1 MVTNLI
7 SLKGQVVL
15 KMKQIKGYKRGNGE
29 YGIRNHLL
37 IIPTVICANQVSNR
51 IMQMVSGSVA
61 IPHQHGCSQIGA
73 DKVRT
78 FETLAGTGRN
88 PNVGAVLIV
97 SLGCEVVDP
106 NALADVIRPSGKRV
120 EVVDIQEVGGSIK
133 AIQLGTKLA
142 RELRSELD
150 QMEPEPI
157 PIHKL
162 RIGVKCGGSDATS
175 GIASNPALGV
185 ASDILIAEGGTVVIS
200 ETTEIIGAEHV
211 LAARCATPNVADQLY
226 TFVERFERE
235 VKRMGAD
242 MRGGNPS
249 PGNIAGGLTTIEEKS
264 LGCISKCGTSPIVG
278 AFEYAA
284 PIPGKPGTGLYFMDA
299 PGNDIECV
307 SGMAA
312 SGVHLVCFTTGRGT
326 PTGAAVVPVIK
337 ITGNKQM
344 YERMTD
350 NMDVDV
356 SGILDGTMS
365 VEEAGKL
372 IWQEIVETACGKE
385 TKAEILGHQEFSINR
400 IGPSL

>member
-1 MVTNLI
+1 MQTEL
-7 SLKGQVVL
+7 L
-15 KMKQIKGYKRGNGE
+15 GYLRPDGD

-37 IIPTVICANQVSNR
+37 IIPTVICANQVCTR
-51 IMQMVSGSVA
+51 ITQLVPDTVA

-73 DKVRT
+73 DKDRT
-78 FETLAGTGRN
+78 FATLSGTGRN

-106 NALADVIRPSGKRV
+106 YALAEDIRRTGKRA
-120 EVVDIQEVGGSIK
+120 EVIDIQEVGGSIK
-133 AIQLGTKLA
+133 AIQRGGELA
-142 RELRSELD
+142 REMRAELNLLK
-150 QMEPEPI
+150 PEPI
-157 PIHKL
+157 PASKL

-175 GIASNPALGV
+175 GMASNPALGA
-185 ASDILIAEGGTVVIS
+185 ASDMLIDQGGTVIIS

-211 LAARCATPNVADQLY
+211 LAARCATPEVADQLY
-226 TFVERFERE
+226 AFVARFERE
-235 VKRMGAD
+235 VERMGAD

-264 LGCISKCGTSPIVG
+264 LGCISKCGTSPMMG
-278 AFEYAA
+278 AFEYAEA
-284 PIPGKPGTGLYFMDA
+284 IPGTGLYFMDS

-337 ITGNKQM
+337 ITGNKAM
-344 YERMTD
+344 YQRMTD

-356 SGILDGTMS
+356 SDILDGTTG
-365 VEEAGKL
+365 VGLAGER
-372 IWQEIVETACGKE
+372 IWQEIAAVASGKL

>member
-1 MVTNLI
+1 MSGI
-7 SLKGQVVL
+7 
-15 KMKQIKGYKRGNGE
+15 MGYKRANGE

-37 IIPTVICANQVSNR
+37 LIPTVICSNQVCNR
-51 IMQMVSGSVA
+51 IIQMVPETVA
-61 IPHQHGCSQIGA
+61 IAHQHGCSQIGA
-73 DKVRT
+73 DKDRT
-78 FETLAGTGRN
+78 FDTLAGTGKN
-88 PNVGAVLIV
+88 PNVGAVLII

-106 NALADVIRPSGKRV
+106 YALAEEIRTTGKRV
-120 EVVDIQEVGGSIK
+120 EVIEIQEVGGSVK
-133 AIQLGTKLA
+133 AIQSGTALA
-142 RELRSELD
+142 KEMRAELD
-150 QMEPEPI
+150 RLQPVSI
-157 PIHKL
+157 PFGEL

-175 GIASNPALGV
+175 GMASNPALGA
-185 ASDILIAEGGTVVIS
+185 ASDTLIEYGGTVVIS

-211 LAARCATPNVADQLY
+211 LAKRCATPEVADQLY
-226 TFVERFERE
+226 AYVERFERE
-235 VKRMGAD
+235 VERMGAD

-264 LGCISKCGTSPIVG
+264 LGCISKCGTSPLVG
-278 AFEYAA
+278 AFEYAEA
-284 PIPGKPGTGLYFMDA
+284 IPGKGLYFMDS

-337 ITGNKQM
+337 ITGNRKM
-344 YERMTD
+344 YERMID

-356 SGILDGTMS
+356 SELLEGALGL
-365 VEEAGKL
+365 EEAGDR
-372 IWQEIVETACGKE
+372 IWQEIVEVSNGKL